1 MIELTDIKKTY
12 KSGAKEYP
20 ALNGINL
27 EINDGEYVAIVGTSG
42 SGKST
47 LLNIIGG
54 MDKATEGQY
63 LYDGKAVSSM
73 KAHDLHIFRK
83 ENVSFVFQ
91 RFALL
96 NQYTVYENVEIPL
109 LARGIAKKER
119 KEKIIKTLMQ
129 VGIQDLYK
137 KKPSEL
143 SGGEQQRCAI
153 ARALVSDCSIV
164 LADEPTGALDKNTGI
179 KIMDLL
185 ENLNEQGK
193 TLIVVTHDM
202 DVASHA
208 KRIIRI
214 EDGLIVEDTKN
225 EGSKEQ

>member
-1 MIELTDIKKTY
+1 MIELIDIKKSY
-12 KSGAKEYP
+12 KSGTREYP

-27 EINDGEYVAIVGTSG
+27 KINDGEYVAIVGTSG

-63 LYDGKAVSSM
+63 IYHNKNISNM
-73 KAHDLHIFRK
+73 KAHELHIFRK
-83 ENVSFVFQ
+83 NNVSFIFQ

-109 LARGIAKKER
+109 LARGVRKKER
-119 KEKIIKTLMQ
+119 KEKIINTLMQ
-129 VGIQDLYK
+129 VEIQDLYK
-137 KKPSEL
+137 KKPTEL

-164 LADEPTGALDKNTGI
+164 LADEPTGSLDKNTGM

-185 ENLNEQGK
+185 EDLNKQGK

-208 KRIIRI
+208 RRIIRI
-214 EDGLIVEDTKN
+214 EDGLIVEDIN
-225 EGSKEQ
+225 S

>member
-1 MIELTDIKKTY
+1 MIKIINMKKSY
-12 KSGAKEYP
+12 KSGATEYP

-63 LYDGKAVSSM
+63 IYDNEDVSEM
-73 KAHDLHIFRK
+73 KSHDLYLFRK
-83 ENVSFVFQ
+83 NHVSFIFQ

-109 LARGIAKKER
+109 LARNVGKKER

-137 KKPSEL
+137 KKPTEL

-153 ARALVSDCSIV
+153 ARALVSDSSMV
-164 LADEPTGALDKNTGI
+164 LADEPTGSLDKNTGI
-179 KIMDLL
+179 KIMELL
-185 ENLNEQGK
+185 EELNKQGK

-202 DVASHA
+202 NVASHA
-208 KRIIRI
+208 GRIIRI
-214 EDGLIVEDTKN
+214 EDGLIVEDINSDDGQK
-225 EGSKEQ
+225 

>member
-1 MIELTDIKKTY
+1 MIKLIDIKKSY
-12 KSGAKEYP
+12 KSGTTEYP

-63 LYDGKAVSSM
+63 IYNNEDVSRM

-83 ENVSFVFQ
+83 NNVSFIFQ
-91 RFALL
+91 RFALI

-109 LARGIAKKER
+109 LARGVRQKER

-137 KKPSEL
+137 KKPTEL

-153 ARALVSDCSIV
+153 ARALISDSSIV
-164 LADEPTGALDKNTGI
+164 LADEPTGSLDKNTGI

-185 ENLNEQGK
+185 EEFNKQGK
-193 TLIVVTHDM
+193 TLIIVTHDM
-202 DVASHA
+202 DIAVHA
-208 KRIIRI
+208 RRIIRI
-214 EDGLIVEDTKN
+214 EDGLIVEDTN
-225 EGSKEQ
+225 SNDRQN

>member
-1 MIELTDIKKTY
+1 MIKLIDIKKSY
-12 KSGAKEYP
+12 KSGAVTYP

-27 EINDGEYVAIVGTSG
+27 NIDDGEYVAIVGTSG

-47 LLNIIGG
+47 LINIIGG

-63 LYDGKAVSSM
+63 IYNDMDVSSM
-73 KAHDLHIFRK
+73 KQHDLHLFRK
-83 ENVSFVFQ
+83 QNISFIFQ

-109 LARGIAKKER
+109 LARGVAKKER

-153 ARALVSDCSIV
+153 ARALVSDSSIV
-164 LADEPTGALDKNTGI
+164 LADEPTGALDKATGL

-185 ENLNEQGK
+185 EELHKQGK
-193 TLIVVTHDM
+193 TLIIVTHDM
-202 DVASHA
+202 DIAAHA
-208 KRIIRI
+208 DRLIRI
-214 EDGLIVEDTKN
+214 EDGVIIEDIKN
-225 EGSKEQ
+225 ENQNE